1 MEIIIDNIKSFFGLE
16 SFNRQKIILPSQ
28 EIKMIEYHKGVE
40 RGLDDDEV
48 HEYEVYK
55 IKFFRWLIGL
65 PHFHPRKDI
74 LVRIVDGYKKFI
86 SYRDV
91 KIDYS
96 RPMSISIDL
105 RYDFK
110 NIFREMTYGT
120 ESLPDLALALN
131 DIINNIDSSYIY
143 ISTHICLKIN
153 EYNFL

>member
-1 MEIIIDNIKSFFGLE
+1 
-16 SFNRQKIILPSQ
+16 
-28 EIKMIEYHKGVE
+28 MIEYHKGIE
-40 RGLDDDEV
+40 RGLDEDEV

-65 PHFHPRKDI
+65 PHSHPKKDI

-86 SYRDV
+86 SYRDI

-96 RPMSISIDL
+96 RPMRISIDH

-110 NIFREMTYGT
+110 DIFKEMTYGT

-131 DIINNIDSSYIY
+131 DIINNIDGSYIY

-153 EYNFL
+153 EYGFI